1 MLDGA
6 HYVSRIAEQEGK
18 DAFFTDIKTQRAILY
33 TLQTMSEASKGL
45 SETTKAAEG
54 DIPWAKVRN
63 FRNVLVHEYFRVDL
77 NTVWEVIENDLPPL
91 IEALGRMEA
100 QYRAAMK

>member
-54 DIPWAKVRN
+54 DSPSDAPCASPSLSPFPYQGIRA
-63 FRNVLVHEYFRVDL
+63 
-77 NTVWEVIENDLPPL
+77 
-91 IEALGRMEA
+91 GRRKLQHA
-100 QYRAAMK
+100 